1 MSYYLLP
8 HISNTLQC
16 DDINIEMHDKLSNN
30 ICKTTHKYLSTLK
43 KEIESHTDK
52 WDIYKKFT
60 NTYEYIHTQI
70 PGVKQSISKYKPVS
84 RAYFKFVEIVNIFN
98 IIPDN
103 RFTISTFHLCEGP
116 GGFIE
121 AICHLR
127 NNHNDTFNGMTLI
140 GVDDNIPGW
149 KKNTRLLKNNPKI
162 HLEYGHDNT
171 GDIINYKNY
180 LHTVN
185 KFKNSMTIIT
195 GDGGFDFSSNFN
207 NQESMSSKLILAQI
221 LYAISMQSYKGHF
234 ILKIFDIF
242 FKSTIQL
249 IYILNLF
256 YDCVYIFKPQTSRLA
271 NSEKYIVCK
280 YFKFASSEQY
290 INEFSRIIEQLENS
304 YSNPSQIYISSI
316 LNTKLPLF
324 FTARIE
330 EISNVLC
337 QFQINVIQNT
347 ISLIKY
353 RRNDLNK
360 KIEELIK
367 NNITRCIQWCVKNNI
382 GHNKNTSKN
391 NIYIDY
397 LHASHP

>member
-8 HISNTLQC
+8 HISSTL
-16 DDINIEMHDKLSNN
+16 DSSDIHIELDDKLLNN
-30 ICKTTHKYLSTLK
+30 VCKTTHKYLSTLK
-43 KEIESHTDK
+43 REIESHTDK

-70 PGVKQSISKYKPVS
+70 PSLKQSVSKYKPVS
-84 RAYFKFVEIVNIFN
+84 RAYFKFVEIANLFD

-103 RFTISTFHLCEGP
+103 RFSISSFHLCEGP

-127 NNHNDTFNGMTLI
+127 NNSNDKFYGMTLI
-140 GVDDNIPGW
+140 GEDDNIPGW
-149 KKNTRLLKNNPKI
+149 KKNPKLLKNNPKI
-162 HLEYGHDNT
+162 HIEYGEDNT
-171 GDIINYKNY
+171 GNIISYINY

-185 KFKNSMTIIT
+185 KFKNTMNIIT

-207 NQESMSSKLILAQI
+207 NQENMSSKLILAQI
-221 LYAISMQSYKGHF
+221 LYAISIQAYKGHF

-242 FKSTIQL
+242 FKSTIEF
-249 IYILNLF
+249 IYILNMF
-256 YDCVYIFKPQTSRLA
+256 YDKVYIFKPQTSRLA

-280 YFKFASSEQY
+280 SFKFTTTEQY
-290 INEFSRIIEQLENS
+290 KNTFSTIIKTLES
-304 YSNPSQIYISSI
+304 SREKADQKYISGI
-316 LNTKLPLF
+316 LNTKMPIF
-324 FTARIE
+324 YVTRIE

-353 RRNDLNK
+353 QKNDLNK
-360 KIEELIK
+360 KVEEMIK
-367 NNITRCIQWCVKNNI
+367 NNITKCIQWCIKNNI
-382 GHNKNTSKN
+382 GYNKYTSKN
-391 NIYIDY
+391 SISIDY
-397 LHASHP
+397 LQTSQL